1 MKEKEARHAE
11 FPHHKTISGTHD
23 AFHPEGAFS
32 ADGRSAEGGGLAGA
46 GAREGQWAQVLLGAT
61 GTGKTF
67 TMAKVIEQVQR
78 PTLIISPNKTL
89 AAQTASEFKDF
100 FPTTR
105 CTIS

>member
-1 MKEKEARHAE
+1 MQNSRI
-11 FPHHKTISGTHD
+11 TRQY
-23 AFHPEGAFS
+23 PEYMTPFTLKAPFQPMGDQPKAVAS
-32 ADGRSAEGGGLAGA
+32 LVQGL
-46 GAREGQWAQVLLGAT
+46 REGQWAQVLLGAT

-89 AAQTASEFKDF
+89 AAQTATNSRIFSR
-100 FPTTR
+100 TTR